1 MKIELEI
8 DIGSGSWA
16 PDKGIIEKIN
26 EAFNL
31 KHMHENKDV
40 LDSIKKVESEVLN
53 DSDNPV
59 SSKAVDAELK
69 KKITE
74 EDVDK
79 KLEKIHT
86 HENKDVLDGLSA
98 DGESLMF
105 NGKGIGGGAEI
116 DLGLLPAQIVAR
128 LLSKAN
134 VTTVFG
140 TPEEISADGS
150 YENFFFA
157 TGMNT
162 FLVCVPSESGKL
174 IYMNGDTYEF
184 TEEMNVNKG
193 NLIIFWFNNE
203 MQLSNTAKG
212 GEFIREVLVNGI
224 ESVTSES

>member
-40 LDSIKKVESEVLN
+40 LDNIKKVESEVLN

-59 SSKAVDAELK
+59 SSKAVHAEFK
-69 KKITE
+69 KKMTE

-86 HENKDVLDGLSA
+86 HKNKDVLDGLSA

-105 NGKGIGGGAEI
+105 NGKSFGGGAEI
-116 DLGLLPAQIVAR
+116 DLELLPAQIVAS

-150 YENFFFA
+150 YEDFFFA

-212 GEFIREVLVNGI
+212 GESLRQLLVDGI